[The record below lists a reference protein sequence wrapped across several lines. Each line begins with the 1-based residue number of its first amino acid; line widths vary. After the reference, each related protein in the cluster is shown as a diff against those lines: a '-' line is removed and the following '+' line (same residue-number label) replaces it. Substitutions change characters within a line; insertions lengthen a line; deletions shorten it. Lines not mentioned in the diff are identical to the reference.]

1 MRISWSKEV
10 KNPCQRTPIRE
21 HARLLVWTTVFGG
34 GREQYLKVRG
44 LYTKIKIS
52 SYTNKKQT
60 PKTEKEATLS
70 PHSLVA
76 RIG

>member
-1 MRISWSKEV
+1 MSEDT
-10 KNPCQRTPIRE
+10 NQRACKVIGLDHR
-21 HARLLVWTTVFGG
+21 VFGG

>member
-1 MRISWSKEV
+1 MSEDT
-10 KNPCQRTPIRE
+10 NQRACKVVGLD
-21 HARLLVWTTVFGG
+21 HTVFGG

-52 SYTNKKQT
+52 SYTNKKKRPQ
-60 PKTEKEATLS
+60 KMEKEATLS

>member
-1 MRISWSKEV
+1 MSEDT
-10 KNPCQRTPIRE
+10 NQRACKVIGLDHR
-21 HARLLVWTTVFGG
+21 VFGG

-44 LYTKIKIS
+44 FYTKIKIS

-60 PKTEKEATLS
+60 PKMEKEATLS